1 MDSKKKNERKCYNNL
16 RNRGSE
22 FRLKLKVKADENVE
36 FLNFALIS
44 MLSTVITTK

>member
-1 MDSKKKNERKCYNNL
+1 MDSKKKTNVNVTIILEIEA
-16 RNRGSE
+16 SE

-44 MLSTVITTK
+44 MLSTVITTE